1 MVDEC
6 RERVV
11 PEGVNPG
18 PDVGQAVWVDAIQ
31 PSRADRT
38 HPDQARSMQHPQ
50 VLRDRRLADLTRVRQ
65 FANAALPVA
74 QHVQEPPTGR
84 VTQGVERSC
93 SIRHD

>member
-50 VLRDRRLADLTRVRQ
+50 VLRDRRLADLTVKSGLVVYEGDAFEVVR
-65 FANAALPVA
+65 
-74 QHVQEPPTGR
+74 
-84 VTQGVERSC
+84 
-93 SIRHD
+93 